1 MADDIN
7 LIAGIIRDTFQS
19 LKDQNID
26 SYEAAA
32 IEILNAGYEQTTFI
46 DPPNMLIEIIDKIK
60 NKL

>member
-1 MADDIN
+1 MADDVKM
-7 LIAGIIRDTFQS
+7 LADIIRETFQS

-46 DPPNMLIEIIDKIK
+46 DPPNMLLELIDKIK

>member
-1 MADDIN
+1 MADDVKM
-7 LIAGIIRDTFQS
+7 LADIIRETFQS

-32 IEILNAGYEQTTFI
+32 IEILNAGYEQTAFI
-46 DPPNMLIEIIDKIK
+46 QPPNMLLEIIDKIK